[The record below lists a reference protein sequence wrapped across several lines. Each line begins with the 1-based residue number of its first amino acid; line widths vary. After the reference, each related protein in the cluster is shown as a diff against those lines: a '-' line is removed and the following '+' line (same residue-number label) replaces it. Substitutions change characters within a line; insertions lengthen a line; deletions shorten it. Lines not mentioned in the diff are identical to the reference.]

1 MASFRDSLDYLWEVE
16 INGGSVKR
24 AKNLLGIDLG
34 RPTAGDPPWLTRF
47 ETDIAFKV
55 DLLYVILRPQVVE
68 LGWSEEEFA
77 GLLGGEV
84 LREASV
90 AVYQAMTDF
99 FLHLGDRTAAIA
111 IQSQV
116 ASVPEVYAEHSR
128 RSQIFLARILGSL
141 CVSSPALPDATQN
154 GERFANSN

>member
-1 MASFRDSLDYLWEVE
+1 MASFRDSLDHLWEVE
-16 INGGSVKR
+16 INGGAVKR

-47 ETDIAFKV
+47 ETDLAFKV
-55 DLLYVILRPQVVE
+55 DLLYVILRPQVVD

-77 GLLGGEV
+77 GLLGGDV
-84 LREASV
+84 LREASA

-116 ASVPEVYAEHSR
+116 ASVPEVYGEHSR
-128 RSQIFLARILGSL
+128 RSQRFLISILGSL
-141 CVSSPALPDATQN
+141 CANSLASPDATPN
-154 GERFANSN
+154 GERFANLN

>member
-1 MASFRDSLDYLWEVE
+1 MASFRDSLGYQWEVE

-34 RPTAGDPPWLTRF
+34 RPTAGEPPWLTRF

-55 DLLYVILRPQVVE
+55 DLLYAILRPQIVD

-77 GLLGGEV
+77 GLLGGDV
-84 LREASV
+84 LREASA
-90 AVYQAMTDF
+90 AVCQALTDF
-99 FLHLGDRTAAIA
+99 FLSLGDRTAAIA

-116 ASVPEVYAEHSR
+116 ASIPEVYGEHAR
-128 RSQIFLARILGSL
+128 RSQRFLAVILGTL
-141 CVSSPALPDATQN
+141 CANSQPYQEPIPN